1 MFFIILV
8 LAAALVLETL
18 GSYISVVGLASNAS
32 PIIIFLAISLDFSK
46 VMIATVLYKR
56 WKDIHL
62 LLRTFLI
69 PSLLFLMIVTS
80 SGTYA
85 FLLRE
90 FSKTTAGQQ
99 QLTAKIELLNTEKA
113 KLETRKKEI
122 DTQISQLPPSSV
134 LQRKRMTELFSEE
147 LTYINK
153 RVIDLD
159 REIPKSTIAIM
170 EGESHTGTLGSIA
183 KAYGTSVENIN
194 RIIAFLIVL
203 VVDPLAIVLLTVA
216 NFLMEQRK
224 KDRREIL
231 LQKLNGKEPLDE
243 ESLLDEL
250 KRKVNFLKS
259 KLSKENLSIS
269 NIFSDSKSDLI
280 QKPLMNKDKHKL
292 RITNYVLYTSL
303 VDNPKVYVPVRY
315 SSNQTKLNELV
326 FLKESRPVIFKV
338 KPEKKQENIT
348 TFEFVSNQSVIPPIK
363 VVMPLTGD
371 SVIINTDSTIISD
384 KPAKPV
390 EIEAQKDFISIPLY
404 KFCIQ
409 AINLEPQFIH
419 KQLEGQKESINSGNS
434 LQDITEVNY
443 AISKNIYSLENTNI
457 VDVITEV
464 SHNVEILEKE
474 LPEKLFVTKFIKQ
487 NSNEV
492 ENIASQVKLEVHNII
507 TNIEDNLDNNKQ
519 LTAEKQEALVEH
531 EFIVNW
537 KSVDQNEPT
546 IIPIKKTQKPVP
558 KSIIKVDVKKGGFFD
573 EFEDKKFSPSNYEDP
588 IVYEDDYLWDEE
600 SERAVDNQDP
610 IIIAKQE
617 KLTES
622 DYLALSGFSTSAL
635 LKENFTL

>member
-62 LLRTFLI
+62 LLRAFLI
-69 PSLLFLMIVTS
+69 PSLLFLMVVTS

-99 QLTAKIELLNTEKA
+99 QLTAKIELLNVEKN
-113 KLETRKKEI
+113 KLENRKKEI

-153 RVIDLD
+153 RVIELD

-170 EGESHTGTLGSIA
+170 EGEGHTGTLGSIA

-194 RIIAFLIVL
+194 KIIAFLIVL

-224 KDRREIL
+224 KDRRALL
-231 LQKLNGKEPLDE
+231 LQKLNGQEPLDE

-250 KRKVNFLKS
+250 KKKVNFLKS

-269 NIFSDSKSDLI
+269 NIFSDSKSDLV
-280 QKPLMNKDKHKL
+280 QKPLMNKDTHKL
-292 RITNYVLYTSL
+292 RITNYVLSTNL
-303 VDNPKVYVPVRY
+303 VDNPKVYVPVKY

-326 FLKESRPVIFKV
+326 FLKESRPVVFKV
-338 KPEKKQENIT
+338 KPQKDYEDIT
-348 TFEFVSNQSVIPPIK
+348 TFAFISTQSVIPPIN
-363 VVMPLTGD
+363 VITPLKGD
-371 SVIINTDSTIISD
+371 SVIIDTVSTIISD
-384 KPAKPV
+384 KPAQPI
-390 EIEAQKDFISIPLY
+390 EINA
-404 KFCIQ
+404 
-409 AINLEPQFIH
+409 
-419 KQLEGQKESINSGNS
+419 QKESFDMPVYNFFSQAATIKPEVVKTVLAREIEDLNTTSTLKDINLSEY
-434 LQDITEVNY
+434 T
-443 AISKNIYSLENTNI
+443 ISKSIHSLENNNI
-457 VDVITEV
+457 VTAISEVVHNNANLEKDLSETLLVTHFINDNNLESHDKVELAVHDVI
-464 SHNVEILEKE
+464 SEIQTS
-474 LPEKLFVTKFIKQ
+474 LPSTKKLVAQ
-487 NSNEV
+487 P
-492 ENIASQVKLEVHNII
+492 
-507 TNIEDNLDNNKQ
+507 
-519 LTAEKQEALVEH
+519 QEELVEH

-537 KSVDQNEPT
+537 KTVEKNNSR
-546 IIPIKKTQKPVP
+546 IIVPNKKVQKPVP
-558 KSIIKVDVKKGGFFD
+558 KSIIKVDSKKGGFFD
-573 EFEDKKFSPSNYEDP
+573 ESEEKRFIPSSYEEP
-588 IVYEDDYLWDEE
+588 IVYDEDYLWDED
-600 SERAVDNQDP
+600 SERTVGDEES
-610 IIIAKQE
+610 ITISKQE

-622 DYLALSGFSTSAL
+622 DYLALSGFSTAAL
-635 LKENFTL
+635 LKENFSL